1 MKKNKRH
8 APKKRYGADRVPGRI
23 RAVMLPVLSLLLT
36 LVIESLSRGSV
47 FKMLRYLVEHPGYF
61 TFNWLIILTTLSF
74 SELFRHRRGMLFTL
88 CVGWLGLGVAQF
100 FVIKQRTQPFTSMD
114 ILMMKDAVKL
124 TTLYYTWPEIIL
136 MYAAAFVGAALFI
149 TILSRMST
157 RRHVHYRA
165 ALTSFSGLVLLTT
178 CLASLG
184 ISWGCF
190 PRYFD
195 NLVDAYD
202 QYGFASCFTLTFGE
216 MGVERP
222 EEYSDATVGDIVD
235 EIDEPG
241 SAPETPTATPGP
253 HAFDESDNLAQP
265 NVIFVQLESFF
276 DANTILGAE
285 YSEDPTPNFNQLC
298 AENPSG
304 ELYVPSVGG
313 ATVNVEFEMLTGLNL
328 GFFGAGEYPYSTIL
342 QEETCETIAYNL
354 REQGYSTT
362 AMHNHTGTFYSRN
375 EVYSRLGFEHFVS
388 LEYMPY
394 VTYTDVGWA
403 EDIVL
408 ANEILKALD
417 ASDERDFVM
426 AITVES
432 HGKYSDEYT
441 YTDGDP
447 EILALPESLSQPRFA
462 NYLHLIHETD
472 AFIGTLIEKLKL
484 YDEPVI
490 CVFYGDHLPAIDLTA
505 DVLANGNLYASR
517 YVIWNNFGADFEGG
531 NMQAYRFSANL
542 LKQLGVSGGVI
553 TKFHQAAEL
562 EPDADSEY
570 FANLE
575 MLQYDLLYGD
585 KTAYENGVSPYLP
598 VNITMGTQPITI
610 SSISNLYGRLIVNGQ
625 NFTEYSTIFIDD
637 TAYPTAF
644 ISSTQIIAIVPRTT
658 AVNTVA
664 VAQLATDGTEL
675 GRVVWTGDN

>member
-1 MKKNKRH
+1 MKKNTTPL
-8 APKKRYGADRVPGRI
+8 PKKRHGADRVSGGI
-23 RAVMLPVLSLLLT
+23 RAVMLPAISLLLT
-36 LVIESLSRGSV
+36 LVIESFSRGSAL
-47 FKMLRYLVEHPGYF
+47 KMLRYLVSHPGYF
-61 TFNWLIILTTLSF
+61 AFNWLIILTTLSF
-74 SELFRHRRGMLFTL
+74 SELFKHRRGMLFTL
-88 CVGWLGLGVAQF
+88 SVAWLGLGVAQF

-136 MYAAAFVGAALFI
+136 MYSAAFVGAAVFI
-149 TILSRMST
+149 AILSRMPT

-165 ALTSFSGLVLLTT
+165 ALTSFAGLVLLTT

-184 ISWGCF
+184 VSWGCF
-190 PRYFD
+190 PRHFD

-202 QYGFASCFTLTFGE
+202 QYGFASCFTLTFGA

-222 EEYSDATVGDIVD
+222 DEYSDATVGDIVD
-235 EIDEPG
+235 EIDDP
-241 SAPETPTATPGP
+241 SPAPETPTATPGP

-276 DANTILGAE
+276 NANTILGAE

-298 AENPSG
+298 AENPTG

-328 GFFGAGEYPYSTIL
+328 DFFGTGEYPYSTIL

-375 EVYSRLGFEHFVS
+375 QVYSHLGFEHFVS

-394 VTYTDVGWA
+394 ATYTDIGWA

-408 ANEILKALD
+408 ANEIIKALD

-447 EILALPESLSQPRFA
+447 EILALPESLSKPRFA

-472 AFIGTLIEKLKL
+472 AFIGTLVERLKL

-531 NMQAYRFSANL
+531 DMQAYRFSANL
-542 LKQLGVSGGVI
+542 LKQLGMSGGVI
-553 TKFHQAAEL
+553 TKFHQSAEL

-570 FANLE
+570 FSDLE

-585 KTAYENGVSPYLP
+585 KTAYEDGVSPYLP
-598 VNITMGTQPITI
+598 VDITMGTQPIAI
-610 SSISNLYGRLIVNGQ
+610 SSISNLYGRLLVNGQ
-625 NFTEYSTIFIDD
+625 NFTEYSTIYIDD

-644 ISSTQIIAIVPRTT
+644 ISSTQVIAIVPRTT
-658 AVNTVA
+658 DITTVA
-664 VAQLATDGTEL
+664 VAQIATDGTEL
-675 GRVVWTGDN
+675 SRVVWEGET